1 MTLFDEIMPDVR
13 LINILDDSLLADCV
27 SAGGMTPSITQRLC
41 DYARSAQ
48 EAGADAALSLCSS
61 VGPAIDIARRL
72 VEMPILKIDDAHT
85 EKAVKG
91 AERIGVLATVAT
103 TLRPTVDLI
112 REKAEEQGR
121 KVEIREGLAPSALE
135 ALMSGDRAR
144 HDEMLIEKAKEIA
157 GSVDVIL
164 LAQASMT
171 RLEGKVAHE
180 TGLPV
185 LSSPRPAIEYAKKVL
200 DRLSVG
206 APA

>member
-27 SAGGMTPSITQRLC
+27 SAGGMTPAVTQRLC

-85 EKAVKG
+85 EKAVKE

-112 REKAEEQGR
+112 RAKAEEQGR
-121 KVEIREGLAPSALE
+121 NVEIREGLAPSALE

-157 GSVDVIL
+157 GSVDMIL
-164 LAQASMT
+164 FAQASMT
-171 RLEGKVAHE
+171 RLEGKVADE